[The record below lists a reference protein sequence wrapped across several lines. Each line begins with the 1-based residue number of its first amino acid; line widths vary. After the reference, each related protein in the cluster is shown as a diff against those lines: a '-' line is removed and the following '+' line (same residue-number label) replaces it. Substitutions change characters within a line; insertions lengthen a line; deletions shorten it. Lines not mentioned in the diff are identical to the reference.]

1 MKHIRA
7 ALSAVPACALA
18 AVVGFSAPALA
29 GSEHSGHDSG
39 HGKNSVQTHD
49 NTAAAMQGH
58 GTDHGTDAED
68 HRMPLHL
75 GMDAENSSQAANDS
89 QNGMIDGYQYQRTL
103 NDYQMSD
110 VTLRDSHARKVNFA
124 ELMTYDG
131 PVLLNFVFTSC
142 ATICPVM
149 TATFGQT
156 QDDLVAIDPNY
167 LMVSISIDP
176 EYDTPRRL
184 RDYAKLHDARD
195 NWVLLTGQ
203 FDDIF
208 TVVRNFDAVYKG
220 ENKMYHRPLTFLRKA
235 KDAPWL
241 RLEGLLSSEEL
252 ADEYANLLRPEVN

>member
-7 ALSAVPACALA
+7 ALTAVPTCALSLA
-18 AVVGFSAPALA
+18 LVGFSAPATA
-29 GSEHSGHDSG
+29 GSEHSGNTSG
-39 HGKNSVQTHD
+39 HGQDHVQTHD
-49 NTAAAMQGH
+49 NTTAMQGH
-58 GTDHGTDAED
+58 GADHGTDDAAAD

-75 GMDAENSSQAANDS
+75 AMDGGNGAEVA
-89 QNGMIDGYQYQRTL
+89 MRTDGYQYQRTL
-103 NDYQMSD
+103 NDYHMSD

-124 ELMTYDG
+124 ELMAFDG

-156 QDDLVAIDPNY
+156 QEDLVAIDENY

-208 TVVRNFDAVYKG
+208 TVVRDFDAVYKG
-220 ENKMYHRPLTFLRKA
+220 ENKMYHRPLTFLRKSG
-235 KDAPWL
+235 DAPWL

-252 ADEYANLLRPEVN
+252 ADEYAAMLRPEVN